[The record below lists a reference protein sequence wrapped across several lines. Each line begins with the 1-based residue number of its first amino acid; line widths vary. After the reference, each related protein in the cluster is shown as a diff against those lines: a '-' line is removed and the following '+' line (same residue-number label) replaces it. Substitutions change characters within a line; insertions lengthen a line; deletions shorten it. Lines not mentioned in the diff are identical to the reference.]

1 MEQSLQIRLGRSA
14 ELNDVVVNDSSVS
27 RTHLKLEVLTLQ
39 NIILTDLGSRH
50 GSFVWDGEKWQNFQ
64 QIQATGNDYVFVGN
78 TKLRIM
84 EIIIAYQIKQ
94 RVSA

>member
-39 NIILTDLGSRH
+39 NIILTDLGSSH
-50 GSFVWDGEKWQNFQ
+50 GSFVWDGEKWRQFQ
-64 QIQATGNDYVFVGN
+64 QMQVTGNDYVFVGN